1 MNEIRKTCSLPTTA
15 RVAPYLDAIRAKRA
29 AGWPW
34 AAIRAA
40 LGLDCSDNTLGS
52 AVRTCRWNTEQLP
65 FPDRENGDKPQKEKR
80 SEPPIAPQKRE
91 LPRVERSGEGDNLTA
106 AQRVLA
112 RIPKIG
118 E

>member
-1 MNEIRKTCSLPTTA
+1 MNKTREDGGLPTTA

-34 AAIRAA
+34 AAIKAA
-40 LGLDCSDNTLGS
+40 MGLDCPDHTLGS
-52 AVRTCRWNTEQLP
+52 AVRNCRWKTEQLP
-65 FPDRENGDKPQKEKR
+65 FPDYKSGNKKQEAKE
-80 SEPPIAPQKRE
+80 SGAPTASQKRE